1 MSHISLEHEILFL
14 LMGVLTMLSLS
25 LTLKAKRM
33 LVGHQKDVLNAV
45 SYSFLIFF
53 VALIFHFLS
62 EDVLSDKNLII
73 LEHSFMFLS
82 LLCLLLI
89 GVVSMRHRQ
98 EWGIE

>member
-1 MSHISLEHEILFL
+1 MAHISLEHEILFI
-14 LMGVLTMLSLS
+14 LMGILTLLSLS

-62 EDVLSDKNLII
+62 EDILHDKNLVI
-73 LEHSFMFLS
+73 LEHSFIFLS
-82 LLCLLLI
+82 LLCLLII
-89 GVVSMRHRQ
+89 GIVSMKNRQ
-98 EWGIE
+98 EWGIA